1 MAIKR
6 TNPNFAYGVGDALLR
21 LAPLPI
27 IADRDP
33 TSADHAELGTEWINK
48 AQGNVFVITRITNNG
63 ATWSTSPAS
72 GVGVFSEVQ
81 VTTGDLTVDLG
92 NIVVTA
98 GDLTVSAGT
107 STLND
112 VDIAG
117 TLTFTGDLDL
127 TSAALIDI
135 TSTLNAAPSIYIRAN
150 GGVNEQ
156 VLIRS
161 DQGSSLTSISLLSDV
176 GGIALEASG
185 LADAS
190 ALRFN
195 APAGGINADCALQL
209 NLTSS
214 QNASDAISINA
225 TAGGILIGATGAAGE
240 DIVIVNTGGS
250 LDFSSGESIA
260 DAVVIEA
267 SDAAGGVEIKAGSG
281 GIAIGPEADCTSVDI
296 CDVAPT
302 ASREIILSGGT
313 NATASVTD
321 LVSIAPDGA
330 TTNAD
335 SVKQV
340 DICPGTVTT
349 GQSLVNINSGTAASG
364 TSTVNISTNTGGGTK
379 AVNVGNA
386 DALTTINLDGI
397 TNINTSVN
405 ANVNIATGTST
416 GVVSIGNGAA
426 GAVSVDSAAGISID
440 GALASNFTVTGASED
455 LTLSSIGGSVFVS
468 ASEDVAGAVT
478 LSASGGTSESIL
490 LNSTLGT
497 AATSIDLVSDAGGIT
512 LTSNLATADGINLN
526 AIGGGVDIDGALQ
539 VNIASAQ
546 AAVADSVRIVASAAD
561 GGVDIDAG
569 TGGLA
574 LDSTGA
580 VSIQGAAASDFS
592 VSGAGIDLS
601 LVSAAGRVIM
611 NGEEAANDACEILS
625 AAGGCTVDVALDVSI
640 DSSGGNILVGAAAGD
655 VSVDASGT
663 VELNSSGGA
672 ISIGNDAVAQAINV
686 GTGAAARTVT
696 VGNTTGASAVN
707 IDAGTGGINLSS
719 GGIFTLDA
727 VSNVIASPTASTTIN
742 ANVGAA
748 TFTGFTT
755 ASSATQQFTITNS
768 VATTTSQIICVASN
782 EGANVARMT
791 VTRIN
796 RSAGSFVVD
805 VTNNGSAALNG
816 NLTLTFIILN

>member
-1 MAIKR
+1 MAFR
-6 TNPNFAYGVGDALLR
+6 RADT
-21 LAPLPI
+21 PI
-27 IADRDP
+27 VYAVSGASIEVMPPPVRAQVDP
-33 TSADHAELGTEWINK
+33 TTSDVGPIGMFWINQLDNTSWQLVDIE
-48 AQGNVFVITRITNNG
+48 AGEAIWT
-63 ATWSTSPAS
+63 TSPAS
-72 GVGVFSEVQ
+72 GGGIFTEV
-81 VTTGDLTVDLG
+81 TINPGDL
-92 NIVVTA
+92 NVTA
-98 GDLTVSAGT
+98 GDSTLGGALTVAGL
-107 STLND
+107 STFNGD
-112 VDIAG
+112 VTIGAG
-117 TLTFTGDLDL
+117 STFTINGDLDL
-127 TSAALIDI
+127 SSAGLIDL
-135 TSTLNAAPSIYIRAN
+135 TSTLDADPAIFLHAN
-150 GGVNEQ
+150 GGTSEVIRLRSNQGTSVN
-156 VLIRS
+156 
-161 DQGSSLTSISLLSDV
+161 SLDFVSDV
-176 GGIALEASG
+176 GGITLTSG
-185 LADAS
+185 LASADAINLAAS
-190 ALRFN
+190 NGGVDIDGALAVN
-195 APAGGINADCALQL
+195 IS
-209 NLTSS
+209 SS
-214 QNASDAISINA
+214 QNSGTAISLNA
-225 TAGGILIGATGAAGE
+225 TAGGILIGAAGAAGE
-240 DIVIVNTGGS
+240 DIVIVNTAGS
-250 LDFSSGESIA
+250 LDFSSGESIS
-260 DAVVIEA
+260 DAIIIEA
-267 SDAAGGVEIKAGSG
+267 SDAAGGIEIKAGSG
-281 GIAIGPEADCTSVDI
+281 GIAIATEADCTSVDI

-302 ASREIILSGGT
+302 ESREVIVSGGT
-313 NATASVTD
+313 NATAAVTD

-340 DICPGTVTT
+340 DICPGNVAI

-379 AVNVGNA
+379 TVNVGNG
-386 DALTTINLDGI
+386 DALTTINLDGV
-397 TNINTSVN
+397 TNINNSVN

-416 GVVSIGNGAA
+416 GIVAIGNGTA
-426 GAVSVDSAAGISID
+426 GAVTVDSAAGISLD
-440 GALASNFTVTGASED
+440 AAANSNFTVTGASAD

-546 AAVADSVRIVASAAD
+546 AAVADSVRIVSSAAD

-569 TGGLA
+569 TGGLT

-580 VSIQGAAASDFS
+580 FSIDGAAASNVS
-592 VSGAGIDLS
+592 VSGGGIDLS
-601 LVSAAGRVIM
+601 LVSAAGRVVM

-625 AAGGCTVDVALDVSI
+625 AAGGCTVDVAMDVSI

-655 VSVDASGT
+655 VSLDASGT

-672 ISIGNDAVAQAINV
+672 ISIGNDAVSQAINV

-719 GGIFTLDA
+719 AGIFTLDA
-727 VSNVIASPTASTTIN
+727 VANTIASPTASTTIN
-742 ANVGAA
+742 ANIGAA
-748 TFTGFTT
+748 TWTGFTT
-755 ASSATQQFTITNS
+755 GSGVTQQFTITNS
-768 VATTTSQIICVASN
+768 IATTSSQIICVASN

-816 NLTLTFIILN
+816 NITLTFIILN